1 MSNTKL
7 TNAQLAQ
14 MVETQ
19 RETMSLVQMR
29 ISQIADH
36 LALIQNNLDRFKVDV
51 ARDMNNLSKRVN

>member
-29 ISQIADH
+29 ISQIADQ

>member
-29 ISQIADH
+29 ISQIADQ
-36 LALIQNNLDRFKVDV
+36 LALIQNNLDSYK
-51 ARDMNNLSKRVN
+51 

>member
-14 MVETQ
+14 LVETQ

-29 ISQIADH
+29 ISQIADQ
-36 LALIQNNLDRFKVDV
+36 LALIQNNLDRFKIDV
-51 ARDMNNLSKRVN
+51 ARDMNNLSKRIN